1 MQRAAP
7 PIGVKEE
14 PSHPS
19 QEMAEYEL
27 NRGVCEGYKRKSDMG
42 ILYNKVENLVGYKRD
57 SEIIQRRLLMPLV
70 YDAEKGRNLFQNS
83 CLCFHHFMPTF
94 LSKHAGNLSIYA
106 GF

>member
-7 PIGVKEE
+7 PAGVKEV

-19 QEMAEYEL
+19 QKMAEYEI

-42 ILYNKVENLVGYKRD
+42 ILYNKVENPD
-57 SEIIQRRLLMPLV
+57 INEIRKSIQRRLLMPLV
-70 YDAEKGRNLFQNS
+70 YDAEKGWNLFQNS